1 MPTTFQG
8 RSLTALDITLL
19 TSTVILREL
28 LRDPERLQAHGQPAA
43 VTAAHCFVL
52 CTSLELCLSLV
63 HPDPQHRLE
72 QSPWG
77 CGVVGLWGCGAGSG
91 STGHAYSRGSA

>member
-1 MPTTFQG
+1 MPAAFQG
-8 RSLTALDITLL
+8 QSLTALDITLL

-28 LRDPERLQAHGQPAA
+28 LRDPERLQARGQPAA
-43 VTAAHCFVL
+43 VTAVHLFIL

-63 HPDPQHRLE
+63 HPDPQHQLE

-77 CGVVGLWGCGAGSG
+77 CGVVGFWGCGVLGL
-91 STGHAYSRGSA
+91 